1 MKITDLRVYLTR
13 ANENRTWVF
22 VEVDT
27 DEGIT
32 GVGESTNSGGGG
44 AHMVGRGYELIK
56 EDLDYSDFADGIMA
70 KQLLQSLH
78 NDSYYMYKISCL
90 IENKYNSPNNNA
102 NTPTCTCVTCIYRV
116 W

>member
-13 ANENRTWVF
+13 PEGSNRSWLF

-44 AHMVGRGYELIK
+44 ALVVGRAYEMLK
-56 EDLDYSDFADGIMA
+56 NDLEGQDFSA
-70 KQLLQSLH
+70 Q
-78 NDSYYMYKISCL
+78 
-90 IENKYNSPNNNA
+90 P
-102 NTPTCTCVTCIYRV
+102 PTHHGVPDKWPGVR

>member
-13 ANENRTWVF
+13 AGTGRTWVF

-44 AHMVGRGYELIK
+44 GIMVAHAYELIRA
-56 EDLDYSDFADGIMA
+56 DLEYFDFAQG
-70 KQLLQSLH
+70 
-78 NDSYYMYKISCL
+78 L
-90 IENKYNSPNNNA
+90 IGQDPA
-102 NTPTCTCVTCIYRV
+102 HIDRIWHTIYRRFGTLGSRGFATTLCSGIDMAL
-116 W
+116 